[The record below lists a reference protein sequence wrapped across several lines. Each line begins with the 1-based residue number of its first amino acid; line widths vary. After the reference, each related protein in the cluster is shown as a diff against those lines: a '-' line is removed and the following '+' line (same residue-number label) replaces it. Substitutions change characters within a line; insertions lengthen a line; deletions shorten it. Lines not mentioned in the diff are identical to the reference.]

1 MFGVLVTVSKTNST
15 IRVALA
21 GNPNSGKTTVFN
33 ALTGARH
40 HVANY
45 PGVTIEK
52 KEGRFEIGSME
63 VIITDLPGT
72 YSISAYSLEECVAR
86 DYLFEEQPDVVVDVL
101 DASNIERHLYLAVQL
116 MEMHVPLVLAFN
128 MSDIA
133 RSRGLEFDL
142 KQMEILLGARIVP
155 LVASRGQGLDELKH
169 AILECSRQKRPTG
182 VAIRYGSEVDGE
194 LIKLERVLQESSLRM
209 SACYPVRWLALKLLE
224 EDAQVT
230 EWIQDAAVL
239 EWANLSR
246 QHLRKVFGDSADII
260 IADRRYGFISGACQ
274 ETIKNT
280 IHLRHD
286 FSDMVDKVLT
296 NRYLG
301 LPIFGMLMFL
311 VFYLTFAAAAWP
323 MIGLEFLF
331 GKLSQVVL
339 AVWPQDTLLPLRSLI
354 VDGIIS
360 GVGGVI
366 IFLPNILLLFLAIA
380 VLEDTGYMA
389 RAAFLMDRIMHKI
402 GLHGKSFIPMLIGF
416 GCSVPAI
423 MATRILENRRN
434 RLTTILVMPL
444 MSCGARLTIYA
455 LIIPA
460 FFAPALRGMM
470 MFLIYIIGIVL
481 AIIAIK
487 LLRLTVFKGETVPF
501 VMELPPYRMPTFK
514 GLSIHMWDRAWMYLK
529 KAGTVILML
538 SVILW
543 VLISY
548 PALPQ
553 DHADNLTDTERQSAA
568 LQYSVAGRI
577 GRAMEPVIKPLGFDW
592 KIGTAL
598 IGAGLAKEVF
608 VSQLSIVYAVGG
620 ETDENLNV
628 LRQRLR
634 ADYSPLQGFCIML
647 FCLITAPCIATVVVT
662 RRESGAWKWAAFQ
675 YFGLT
680 GLAYVVTL
688 AVYQSGRLIMSF

>member
-1 MFGVLVTVSKTNST
+1 MAQTNPNPT

-33 ALTGARH
+33 ALTGAHH

-45 PGVTIEK
+45 PGVTVEK
-52 KEGRFEIGSME
+52 KEGACDIGQIHA
-63 VIITDLPGT
+63 VIVDLPGT
-72 YSISAYSLEECVAR
+72 YSISAYSIEERVAR
-86 DYLFEEQPDVVVDVL
+86 DYLFEEQPDVVVDVI
-101 DASNIERHLYLAVQL
+101 DASNLERNLYLSVQL
-116 MEMHVPLVLAFN
+116 IEMRVPLVLAFN
-128 MSDIA
+128 MSDVA
-133 RSRGLEFDL
+133 KSRGLEFDL
-142 KQMEILLGARIVP
+142 KQLEILLGARIVP
-155 LVASRGQGLDELKH
+155 MVASRGQGIDELKQ
-169 AILECSRQKRPTG
+169 AIVETARFNRLTPVTVS
-182 VAIRYGSEVDGE
+182 YGREVDTE
-194 LIKLERVLQESSLRM
+194 LEKIEKSLIDR
-209 SACYPVRWLALKLLE
+209 SVELPAVYPIRWASLKLLE
-224 EDAQVT
+224 EDAQIS
-230 EWIQDAAVL
+230 EAIKDPGVL
-239 EWANLSR
+239 EQVRLS
-246 QHLRKVFGDSADII
+246 QSHLRKVFGDSADII
-260 IADRRYGFISGACQ
+260 VADRRYGFISGACQ
-274 ETIKNT
+274 ETTKNT

-301 LPIFGMLMFL
+301 LPIFGLLMFL
-311 VFYLTFAAAAWP
+311 VFYLTFSVAAWP
-323 MIGLEFLF
+323 MRGLEIVFDRIRLLILM
-331 GKLSQVVL
+331 G
-339 AVWPQDTLLPLRSLI
+339 WPAQTLLPLRSLI

-366 IFLPNILLLFLAIA
+366 IFLPNILLLFLGIAI
-380 VLEDTGYMA
+380 LEDTGYMA

-434 RLTTILVMPL
+434 RLTTMLVMPL

-455 LIIPA
+455 LLIPA
-460 FFAPALRGMM
+460 FFSPALRGPM
-470 MFLIYIIGIVL
+470 MFLIYMIGIVL
-481 AIIAIK
+481 AIVCIK
-487 LLRLTVFKGETVPF
+487 MLRLTLFHGETVPF

-538 SVILW
+538 SIILW

-548 PALPQ
+548 PALP
-553 DHADNLTDTERQSAA
+553 ADQQQAHLTPAERQSAE
-568 LQYSVAGRI
+568 LQYSIAGRI
-577 GRAMEPVIKPLGFDW
+577 GRAVEPLIQPLGFDW

-620 ETDENLNV
+620 ESDENLEV
-628 LRQRLR
+628 LRQKLR
-634 ADYSPLQGFCIML
+634 QDYSPLQGFCIML
-647 FCLITAPCIATVVVT
+647 FCLITAPCIATVVIT
-662 RRESGAWKWAAFQ
+662 RRESGAWKWAFLQ

-680 GLAYVVTL
+680 MLAYLITL
-688 AVYQSGRLIMSF
+688 AVYQSGRLLLSL